1 MRIYQ
6 LTGMVCLG
14 LLVSSCSAP
23 KPMSMPPPTY
33 KICAE
38 DEDPN
43 LTGCKKEKPTANITI
58 RGYRD

>member
-1 MRIYQ
+1 
-6 LTGMVCLG
+6 
-14 LLVSSCSAP
+14 
-23 KPMSMPPPTY
+23 MSMPPPTY

-38 DEDPN
+38 DKDPN